1 MEGATEF
8 KEIVVGPKGF
18 SWDGRVRRRRGKR
31 ETIGSL
37 VWGLVEM
44 FHTYLF
50 WFCNKQ
56 LQTERQKTILFS
68 SGILWVRN
76 LDRAQRG
83 WLLCSTVFGPSL
95 GKFQWLRGD
104 IISSGT

>member
-1 MEGATEF
+1 MEDATEL
-8 KEIVVGPKGF
+8 KEIVVGSKRFFG
-18 SWDGRVRRRRGKR
+18 GGVVRRRRGKR
-31 ETIGSL
+31 EKTIGSL

-44 FHTYLF
+44 FSTYLF

-56 LQTERQKTILFS
+56 LQTEWQKTILFS

-83 WLLCSTVFGPSL
+83 WLLCSTVLGP
-95 GKFQWLRGD
+95 
-104 IISSGT
+104 